1 MSEKHPGPLVVEG
14 KLTDAERMKLESNYL
29 RGTIAEDLNDG
40 LTGGFKGDNFLLIR
54 FHGMYQ
60 QDDRDI
66 RAERAEQ
73 KLEPRHAML
82 LRCRLPGGVITTKQ
96 WQAIDKFAGENTIY
110 GSIRLTNRQTFQFHG
125 ILKKNVKPVHQM
137 LHSVGLDALATAN
150 DMNRN
155 VLCTSNPYESQLHA
169 EAYEWAKKI
178 SEHLL
183 PRTRAYAEIW
193 LDQEKVVH
201 HPAGL
206 IRHRIVKRRVEVTHF
221 PIQTDQIPG
230 VIHRVAENADGADPG
245 SLQKQIHRFH
255 IT

>member
-82 LRCRLPGGVITTKQ
+82 LRCRLPGGVITTKHHL
-96 WQAIDKFAGENTIY
+96 WQHSPDQPPDVSVPRHSEKE
-110 GSIRLTNRQTFQFHG
+110 RQTG
-125 ILKKNVKPVHQM
+125 AP
-137 LHSVGLDALATAN
+137 DAALG
-150 DMNRN
+150 R
-155 VLCTSNPYESQLHA
+155 S
-169 EAYEWAKKI
+169 
-178 SEHLL
+178 
-183 PRTRAYAEIW
+183 
-193 LDQEKVVH
+193 
-201 HPAGL
+201 
-206 IRHRIVKRRVEVTHF
+206 
-221 PIQTDQIPG
+221 
-230 VIHRVAENADGADPG
+230 
-245 SLQKQIHRFH
+245 
-255 IT
+255 